1 MHRKANDNH
10 GASWLDGVSQF
21 QTTEWTQVQKSG
33 LNQAVMG
40 ELYLKYRKPVY
51 LYLRGRGFKDDQAR
65 ELIQDFFTEKV
76 LGQQLFH
83 KADRSK
89 GKFRTFLLTA
99 IRNYAIDRHRTAKP
113 MQQLDDNLGHPS
125 HKDEPSKAFNRAWAT
140 QVLEQTLKE
149 LELESQMHGK
159 QQHWNIF
166 RVWLVEPDLS
176 PDKPDMASLCRQLGI
191 KDASTA
197 YNMISNMKGRFKVI
211 LRRCL
216 HRYVSSESQIDEEIQ
231 SLLGVFCN

>member
-1 MHRKANDNH
+1 MRRKANDNH
-10 GASWLDGVSQF
+10 GTSWLDGVSQF

-113 MQQLDDNLGHPS
+113 MQQLDDDLDHPS
-125 HKDEPSKAFNRAWAT
+125 HEGNPSKVFNRAWAA
-140 QVLEQTLKE
+140 QILEQTLQE
-149 LELESQMHGK
+149 LEAECEMHAK
-159 QQHWNIF
+159 HQHWNVF
-166 RVWLVEPDLS
+166 RLWLIEPDLS
-176 PDKPDMASLCRQLGI
+176 SDKPDMTSLCKKLGI
-191 KDASTA
+191 NDASKA

-211 LRRCL
+211 MRRCL
-216 HRYVSSESQIDEEIQ
+216 QRQVSTERQVDEEIQ
-231 SLLGVFCN
+231 SLLRVFCD